1 MTIDPRIAHLAD
13 DLELIANGDEA
24 SEAPAAPLP
33 PGVQDHKVTEDLAR
47 DEADAKPPSQATR
60 LVALALEEVDLFR
73 SPDGVAFAAVRVGDH
88 RETWPLRSKH
98 FRTWLQRSLYVADR
112 KVPGAQAVQDAL
124 GVLEGRALFEA
135 PEEAVALRVAGD
147 DSVIHLDLGDDTWQ
161 AVEVSSTG
169 WRLAEPAVRMRRSPS
184 VVALP
189 APVAGGS
196 IDTLRRFINV
206 RDDRDW
212 QLLVAWLVA
221 AFRPRGPYPV
231 LVLHGEHGAAKSSV
245 ARLLR
250 ALIDPS
256 ASPLRSD
263 PRNAHDLMIGA
274 SNGWIVAYD
283 NLSGL
288 PVWLSDALCRLS
300 TGGGF
305 ATRELYSDNEETIFE
320 AQRPVILT
328 GIEELATRGDLLDR
342 ALVVSLPT
350 IPESERRSERELWT
364 DFERLRPS
372 ILGALLDAAACAVRE
387 LPATRLDAAPRMADF
402 AEWIVAAESALPWAP
417 GEFLAAY
424 SGNRGEANEL
434 TLEESPIGSPV
445 RELAQNGF
453 EGTAEDL
460 LERLEG
466 IAGEA
471 ATRRKEWPKSP
482 RALSGKLRRIAP
494 NLRALG
500 IEVEFGKE
508 PGGGR
513 RRLITLGLGSV
524 QAVSQGSRRDGRDGR
539 DGRSHKQSRER
550 DEPQLNVIPFAGR
563 RGAVRPATA
572 EEDAEVERLRAKPG
586 DPP

>member
-1 MTIDPRIAHLAD
+1 
-13 DLELIANGDEA
+13 
-24 SEAPAAPLP
+24 
-33 PGVQDHKVTEDLAR
+33 
-47 DEADAKPPSQATR
+47 
-60 LVALALEEVDLFR
+60 VAE
-73 SPDGVAFAAVRVGDH
+73 G
-88 RETWPLRSKH
+88 
-98 FRTWLQRSLYVADR
+98 
-112 KVPGAQAVQDAL
+112 L
-124 GVLEGRALFEA
+124 G
-135 PEEAVALRVAGD
+135 P
-147 DSVIHLDLGDDTWQ
+147 
-161 AVEVSSTG
+161 
-169 WRLAEPAVRMRRSPS
+169 RLAEPAVRMRRSS
-184 VVALP
+184 SIVALP

-231 LVLHGEHGAAKSSV
+231 LVLHGEHGAAKSTV

-263 PRNAHDLMIGA
+263 PRNPHDLMIGA

-288 PVWLSDALCRLS
+288 PTWLSDALCRLS

-350 IPESERRSERELWT
+350 IQESERCSERELWA

-372 ILGALLDAAACAVRE
+372 ILGALLEVAACAVRE
-387 LPATRLDAAPRMADF
+387 LPTTHLDATPRMADF
-402 AEWIVAAESALPWAP
+402 AEWIVAAEPALPWAA
-417 GEFLAAY
+417 GDFLASY

-434 TLEESPIGSPV
+434 TIEESPIGHSV
-445 RELAQNGF
+445 RELAQRGF

-471 ATRRKEWPKSP
+471 ATRRREWPKSP

-500 IEVEFGKE
+500 VEVEFAKE
-508 PGGGR
+508 SGRGRCDARAARPGAR
-513 RRLITLGLGSV
+513 
-524 QAVSQGSRRDGRDGR
+524 
-539 DGRSHKQSRER
+539 
-550 DEPQLNVIPFAGR
+550 
-563 RGAVRPATA
+563 
-572 EEDAEVERLRAKPG
+572 
-586 DPP
+586 